1 MDFLKTLLFIYQ
13 KATWIFLIVIFILAL
28 LLTEKYSQ
36 SFHFVDEDEH
46 FVVGSFMIQG
56 YHLYSNL
63 SANHQPLTYL
73 SSALAQWIFQPKT
86 LFTLFKTG
94 RETIFIWGLLGG
106 AWLTLQYGFIALPFI
121 LFYECTKYFLFGNLF
136 LSESLV
142 IYPLV
147 YLLGECYKITFYSY
161 SPKNWQV
168 IGFAL
173 ATFFISFNLLPM
185 LPVLLL
191 LGLIYLIKI
200 KQKKLLILS
209 LIIPTV
215 LLFFLISPLD
225 YFRETVYYNW
235 KYTLPYLSP
244 IGNKYYL
251 LKLLIFPLLS
261 FFASKNSILNQWI
274 ILFTIIFI
282 INLLIYLIN
291 NRVRYL
297 IGYLLFYLLI
307 VLTNNRNLV
316 PGEMFYSG
324 FHLLPWYAAFIFF
337 NLLNIKLIF
346 KKNIKFKFLPVLIL
360 VTGSLYLMIS
370 SHMPYFESV
379 NKLNEHNT
387 NFLPYY
393 LIEQGLKTLVKEGD
407 RLMVLPDET
416 IVYWNSGVKPATN
429 QLIYHNWEYE
439 IPLLRMEMNKVLATD
454 SPEFIYANFDRIGTA
469 GYLSLIIPLLKTQYW
484 QVNVN
489 GAAQNLHIKRTK
501 IKTISEEQWKEW
513 EKLSFDRIK
522 L

>member
-1 MDFLKTLLFIYQ
+1 MDLLKWILLI
-13 KATWIFLIVIFILAL
+13 TIFLLAL
-28 LLTEKYSQ
+28 FLTEKYSQ

-46 FVVGSFMIQG
+46 FVVGSFMNKG
-56 YHLYSNL
+56 YHLYSDL

-73 SSALAQWIFQPKT
+73 PSALAQWVFQPKT

-94 RETIFIWGLLGG
+94 RETILILGLLGG
-106 AWLTLQYGFIALPFI
+106 VWLTFQYGFIALPFI
-121 LFYECTKYFLFGNLF
+121 LFYEFTKYFLFGNLF
-136 LSESLV
+136 LSESLI

-161 SPKNWQV
+161 KPKNWQV
-168 IGFAL
+168 IGFAF

-185 LPVLLL
+185 LPALML

-200 KQKKLLILS
+200 KQKKLLIVS

-215 LLFFLISPLD
+215 LLFIFINPID

-244 IGNKYYL
+244 VGNNYNFL
-251 LKLLIFPLLS
+251 RLLIFPLLS
-261 FFASKNSILNQWI
+261 FFVSKNSILNQWI
-274 ILFTIIFI
+274 ILFSIIFI
-282 INLLIYLIN
+282 INLTIYLIN
-291 NRVRYL
+291 NKFRFF
-297 IGYLLFYLLI
+297 IGNLLFYLLI
-307 VLTNNRNLV
+307 VLTNNRNLI

-337 NLLNIKLIF
+337 NLLNLKLIF
-346 KKNIKFKFLPVLIL
+346 TKNIKLKFLPAVVLL
-360 VTGSLYLMIS
+360 TGSFYLMIS
-370 SHMPYFESV
+370 PHMPYFEPMD
-379 NKLNEHNT
+379 KLKEHNT
-387 NFLPYY
+387 NFLSYY
-393 LIEQGLKTLVKEGD
+393 LIERGLKTLVKEGD

-416 IVYWNSGVKPATN
+416 IIYWNSGVKPATN

-439 IPLLRMEMNKVLATD
+439 VPLLRTEMNKVLATD
-454 SPEFIYANFDRIGTA
+454 PPEFIYANFDRIGTA
-469 GYLSLIIPLLKTQYW
+469 GYLPLIIPLLKTQYW

-501 IKTISEEQWKEW
+501 IKTISEEEWQEW

-522 L
+522 I